1 MGVTKRLCIYLLY
14 LKKQK
19 LEKSKKFLKLF
30 FKLKNEK
37 SKNWNCQKLRSAIWY
52 HPVKFCKNFSK
63 IERRTAKKLSIFGVF
78 WRKLHFL
85 QNCLVNPGK
94 TIYENDELDE
104 VHLMVAKKI
113 VLHQYF
119 LKKMQK
125 TQKNVLFSHGS
136 YTITTK

>member
-1 MGVTKRLCIYLLY
+1 MYVFAVSQKTKIRKI
-14 LKKQK
+14 K
-19 LEKSKKFLKLF
+19 EIFETF
-30 FKLKNEK
+30 FFNLKNKK
-37 SKNWNCQKLRSAIWY
+37 SKNWNCQKLRSAILY
-52 HPVKFCKNFSK
+52 HLVKFCQNPPK
-63 IERRTAKKLSIFGVF
+63 IERRTAKKLSILGVF

-104 VHLMVAKKI
+104 LHLMVATKT

-136 YTITTK
+136 CTMKTK